1 MSRKKGNA
9 FLDSI
14 TLTASLFLVAIA
26 IVVVSVLL
34 INFRDGFLAADDDDV
49 PVEVKAYTTQSV
61 DLVVSGYDHLFFLF
75 LILSWGAAILLS
87 LEIGSNPAYLWLTLA
102 LGVFVF
108 IFAAAMVSAFADFS
122 STDGITSFV
131 AMFPKLSFIMA
142 HWVKILVC
150 FFVSIAVA
158 LFAKTAVS
166 E

>member
-1 MSRKKGNA
+1 MKKKKANA

-26 IVVVSVLL
+26 IVITAILL
-34 INFRDGFLAADDDDV
+34 INFRDGFVAADDADV
-49 PVEVKAYTTQSV
+49 PVEVKAFTTQSIG
-61 DLVVSGYDHLFFLF
+61 LVVSGYDHLFFLF
-75 LILSWGAAILLS
+75 LILSWGAALLLS

-108 IFAAAMVSAFADFS
+108 IFAAAMVSAFADFT
-122 STDGITSFV
+122 STDGVTAFV
-131 AMFPKLSFIMA
+131 AMFPKLSFIMT

-150 FFVSIAVA
+150 FFVTVAIA
-158 LFAKTAVS
+158 LFSKTAVT